1 MKNNCFEIGAIQAFL
16 DGELATDL
24 SEKLVKHV
32 ADCDA
37 CALMLDEAEEENTFA
52 FGALDNEFNVL
63 VPTERLRTKLFCAI
77 EEIENKRHRSL
88 WQRLQENF
96 AFLVGI
102 NFGSPSLVALS
113 CTILFVGTFAFILK
127 VYPPMP
133 GDLAVSTPGLTTEN
147 ATEIGSVLPD
157 NKFETAE
164 LESGTKNEPEAAEAA
179 FKVEK
184 AGGRNDY
191 GLKLRKSRRSE
202 KARIFKASTGGTK
215 STTTAAPAV
224 EGEDVYLQTIS
235 TLNRNL
241 GQEKDEILR
250 PRERIEF
257 ERNLAMV
264 NNVIVKMKDEV
275 RKNPKN
281 QAAKEL
287 LKSSYQNKID
297 LLNSVSERNELM
309 ASIQ

>member
-16 DGELATDL
+16 DGELATGL

-32 ADCDA
+32 AGCDA

-63 VPTERLRTKLFCAI
+63 VPTERLRTKLFSAI
-77 EEIENKRHRSL
+77 EEIENERHGNL

-96 AFLVGI
+96 GILGGI
-102 NFGSPSLVALS
+102 NFRSPSLVALC
-113 CTILFVGTFAFILK
+113 CTLLFVGTFAFFLK

-133 GDLAVSTPGLTTEN
+133 GDLAVNTPASTIDNPI
-147 ATEIGSVLPD
+147 EIEPAPQGSDDEGAV
-157 NKFETAE
+157 AE
-164 LESGTKNEPEAAEAA
+164 SEVEKAPEEAEPV
-179 FKVEK
+179 FTVEK

-191 GLKLRKSRRSE
+191 RRESS
-202 KARIFKASTGGTK
+202 KARRFEKPKIFRASTGGTR
-215 STTTAAPAV
+215 SITSPPAV
-224 EGEDVYLQTIS
+224 EGEDVYLQTIF